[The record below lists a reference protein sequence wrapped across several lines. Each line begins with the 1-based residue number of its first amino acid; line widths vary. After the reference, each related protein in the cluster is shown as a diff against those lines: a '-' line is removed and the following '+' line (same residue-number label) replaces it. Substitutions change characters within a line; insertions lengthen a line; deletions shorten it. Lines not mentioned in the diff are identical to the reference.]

1 MHRRSHHCSL
11 RLSSEKNRNVDYQ
24 GQLSVALPTL
34 TDKQLF
40 ELIPQLK
47 MLTFQPGEIVIRQ
60 GEIADK
66 FYILVEG
73 KVEVIQE
80 LPNSESKLLK
90 TLGPN
95 TYFGEI
101 GLLQETK
108 RTATVRATNDAAI
121 KVFAIERYDF
131 YQMVVTSKMT
141 HALLNYQAIKSL
153 LIQKLKTSYYK
164 SMTN

>member
-1 MHRRSHHCSL
+1 
-11 RLSSEKNRNVDYQ
+11 
-24 GQLSVALPTL
+24 
-34 TDKQLF
+34 
-40 ELIPQLK
+40 
-47 MLTFQPGEIVIRQ
+47 MLTFPPGEIVIRQ
-60 GEIADK
+60 GELADK
-66 FYILVEG
+66 FYILIEG
-73 KVEVIQE
+73 EVEVIQE
-80 LPNSESKLLK
+80 LPNSKSKLLK

-108 RTATVRATNDAAI
+108 RTATVRATTDAAI
-121 KVFAIERYDF
+121 KVLVIERYDF

-153 LIQKLKTSYYK
+153 LIRKFKTSYYK